1 VEQAADDDVFQSL
14 TGSFNHLVSR
24 LEINDHDLRGAMAE
38 LVKARDDANAA
49 NVLKSHFLANMSH
62 EIRTPLNGV
71 LAMAEVMAMGEL
83 AAPSANAC
91 R

>member
-1 VEQAADDDVFQSL
+1 MTTSSSSL
-14 TGSFNHLVSR
+14 TDSFNQLVAR
-24 LEINDHDLRGAMAE
+24 LEHNDQDLRGAMAE

-62 EIRTPLNGV
+62 EIRTPAERRAGHGRRHGHGRPK
-71 LAMAEVMAMGEL
+71 AMS
-83 AAPSANAC
+83 SANVC